1 MTEPGANTPFVA
13 IACGGTGGH
22 LFPGLAV
29 AEQLTARG
37 CAVALLI
44 SPKDVDQQAVKSA
57 LECRTPLRR
66 DADGHSRSAG
76 SVPGAPLEAFTLPAV
91 ALQNRNYFSF
101 AGNLL
106 KSLFAAQKIFRRRK
120 PDAVLAMGGFTSAP
134 PVWVGKDFGART
146 FLHESN
152 TIPGRA
158 NRLLARF
165 VDEVFVGFPEAVT
178 RFRGVPQS
186 RIKVTGTP
194 VRAGFVAAG
203 VSPAVEPGILPG
215 GPGLEIEQ
223 SSKQS
228 SLNPGGRMPPS
239 TAGETLAATCRAALG
254 LEPNRPTILVMG
266 GSQGASG
273 INEMILSAL
282 PLLAD
287 RDWQWLH
294 LTGMTGF
301 EKVKQAY
308 ATHGFKAVVR
318 PFLAEMDLALGAATA
333 AVSRAG
339 ASSLAEL
346 AAMRLPSLL
355 VPFPAAADNHQF
367 FNARAF
373 ETTGAAR
380 LLEQKDATP
389 EKVAAMLREL
399 GENEAARTAM
409 QAALAQWHAPQ
420 AAEQIAENILQAVG
434 EPIMQ
439 SSKFQASS
447 PREISSSNDQTVS
460 RARVFGA
467 WMLALLWS
475 LVPGAWSFYCQ

>member
-1 MTEPGANTPFVA
+1 MTEPGAKTPFVA

-29 AEQLTARG
+29 AEQLTRRG

-57 LECRTPLRR
+57 RGMEII
-66 DADGHSRSAG
+66 
-76 SVPGAPLEAFTLPAV
+76 TLPAV
-91 ALQNRNYFSF
+91 ALQNRNYLSF
-101 AGNLL
+101 ARSFWQSWRASR
-106 KSLFAAQKIFRRRK
+106 KSFKLYPPR
-120 PDAVLAMGGFTSAP
+120 AVLAMGGFTSAP
-134 PVWVGKDFGART
+134 PVLAAKKFGAKT

-158 NRLLARF
+158 NLFLARF
-165 VDEVFVGFPEAVT
+165 VDGVFTGFPEAVV

-186 RIKVTGTP
+186 RINVVGTP
-194 VRAGFVAAG
+194 VRPQFSEFGSSGRKSAY
-203 VSPAVEPGILPG
+203 SEKS
-215 GPGLEIEQ
+215 EIRNRKSEISQ
-223 SSKQS
+223 SRLTS
-228 SLNPGGRMPPS
+228 
-239 TAGETLAATCRAALG
+239 AATIADCRAAFG
-254 LEPNRPTILVMG
+254 LEPDRPVILVMG

-282 PLLAD
+282 PLLAG

-294 LTGMTGF
+294 LTGAKDF

-308 ATHGFKAVVR
+308 ATRGFRAVVK
-318 PFLAEMDLALGAATA
+318 PFLAEMDLALGAATV

-355 VPFPAAADNHQF
+355 VPFPAAAGNHQF

-373 ETTGAAR
+373 EATGAAR

-389 EKVAAMLREL
+389 EKVAALLREL
-399 GENEAARTAM
+399 VEIETARRTM
-409 QAALAQWHAPQ
+409 QIALAQWDAPK
-420 AAEQIAENILQAVG
+420 AAEEIAEKILTACW
-434 EPIMQ
+434 
-439 SSKFQASS
+439 
-447 PREISSSNDQTVS
+447 SSSFSLPAKNRLKPELQQTRGQRRPRS
-460 RARVFGA
+460 DAIERRNFSTA
-467 WMLALLWS
+467 
-475 LVPGAWSFYCQ
+475 